1 MAYLTGEAR
10 AQLDAFKAVMVK
22 HARLQEVDQ
31 ELSLAIEEH
40 ADSTHVVLCGPGGV
54 GKSTVLKGV
63 TERFTREEVNR
74 AIVPIV
80 YLEPIPSDSGP
91 YVRLDY
97 YRQIVTALKGHI
109 LVKEI
114 FVNVAHLMAAPK
126 ASRTRAGITDW
137 LDMREAAEQALVR
150 SQVKAVLIDEGHRL
164 MQGGGQYTVDE
175 QLEWLKSLTTR
186 TNVLHVLAGPYELFP
201 FRNTSGQLVRRGR
214 DLHFARYHVEEPEE
228 CKAFVAAV
236 KYLLE
241 RVPLTCDLD
250 ALLARWRW
258 FADGCVGCIGI
269 VKTWL
274 VDAVAATLAQGGTS
288 LTIDQLTRTMLH
300 PAKRVSLEMEA
311 RAGEHQLETHTRESA
326 KQLQL
331 LLSKAGKARNGQGPQ
346 VRGSRDDAPSVPKTE
361 QAPPHVTPSTLLPQ
375 ISPKLNKTPVG
386 ERTPSRDP
394 VGETKPSRE
403 ATKCSF
409 AGVIELSAGQMAEAG
424 VSKVE
429 CPECL
434 TMRALT
440 PQGAMVRFPP
450 HDKRKT
456 RTPHREVRW
465 IRHGTVWTLS
475 EKKT

>member
-10 AQLDAFKAVMVK
+10 AQLDAFKSVMVK

-31 ELSLAIEEH
+31 EMCLAIEEH
-40 ADSTHVVLCGPGGV
+40 ADSTHVLLCGPGGV

-80 YLEPIPSDSGP
+80 YLEPIPSDTGP

-97 YRQIVTALKGHI
+97 YRQIVNALKGHI

-114 FVNVAHLMAAPK
+114 FVNVAHLMVVPK

-164 MQGGGQYTVDE
+164 MQGGGQYTTDE

-201 FRNTSGQLVRRGR
+201 FRNTSAQLVRRGR

-228 CKAFVAAV
+228 RKAFVAAV

-250 ALLARWRW
+250 ALLSRWRW
-258 FADGCVGCIGI
+258 FADGSVGCIGI

-274 VDAVAATLAQGGTS
+274 VDAVAATLVQGGTS
-288 LTIDQLTRTMLH
+288 LTEDMLTRTMLH

-311 RAGEHQLETHTRESA
+311 RAGEHQVETNNIESA
-326 KQLQL
+326 KQLQVL
-331 LLSKAGKARNGQGPQ
+331 LGKPGKAGNSRVPRVQGS
-346 VRGSRDDAPSVPKTE
+346 VDDAPIVPKTE
-361 QAPPHVTPSTLLPQ
+361 QIPPHVAPSTLLPQ
-375 ISPKLNKTPVG
+375 ISPKPTKTRVG
-386 ERTPSRDP
+386 ERSPGRDP
-394 VGETKPSRE
+394 VGEAQPEGGSTR
-403 ATKCSF
+403 CSF
-409 AGVIELSAGQMAEAG
+409 AGIIELSARQMAEAR

-440 PQGAMVRFPP
+440 PQGTTVRFPP

-465 IRHGTVWTLS
+465 IKRGTAWTLS
-475 EKKT
+475 EKKA

>member
-10 AQLDAFKAVMVK
+10 AQLDAFKAVTVK
-22 HARLQEVDQ
+22 HARLQEIDAA
-31 ELSLAIEEH
+31 LSLAIEEH
-40 ADSTHVVLCGPGGV
+40 ADSTHVLLCGPGGV

-63 TERFTREEVNR
+63 TERFTREEINR

-97 YRQIVTALKGHI
+97 YRQIVNALKGHI

-126 ASRTRAGITDW
+126 ASRARAGITDW

-164 MQGGGQYTVDE
+164 MQGGGQYTIDE
-175 QLEWLKSLTTR
+175 QLEWLKSLTNR

-214 DLHFARYHVEEPEE
+214 DFHFARYHVEVQEE
-228 CKAFVAAV
+228 RKEFVAAV

-250 ALLARWRW
+250 ALLSRWRW
-258 FADGCVGCIGI
+258 FADSCVGCIGI

-274 VDAVAATLAQGGTS
+274 VDAVAATLVEGGTS
-288 LTIDQLTRTMLH
+288 LTEEMLARTMLH

-311 RAGEHQLETHTRESA
+311 RAGEHQVETHNIESA
-326 KQLQL
+326 KHLQVL
-331 LLSKAGKARNGQGPQ
+331 RSHPGKAGSMPRLPQATQVAKAPENAVPPPPQ
-346 VRGSRDDAPSVPKTE
+346 V
-361 QAPPHVTPSTLLPQ
+361 
-375 ISPKLNKTPVG
+375 SPKPTKTRVG
-386 ERTPSRDP
+386 ERAPGRDP
-394 VGETKPSRE
+394 IGETTLERE
-403 ATKCSF
+403 PTKCSF
-409 AGVIELSAGQMAEAG
+409 VGIIELSPRQMAESG
-424 VSKVE
+424 VSRVE

-465 IRHGTVWTLS
+465 IKRGTAWELS
-475 EKKT
+475 GKKV